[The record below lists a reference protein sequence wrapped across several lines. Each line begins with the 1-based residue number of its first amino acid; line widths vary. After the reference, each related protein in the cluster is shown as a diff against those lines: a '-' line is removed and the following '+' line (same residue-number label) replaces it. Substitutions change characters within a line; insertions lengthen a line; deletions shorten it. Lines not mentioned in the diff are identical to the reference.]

1 MEFKNLHLLQQP
13 IGGLQVV
20 EQVVV
25 LFPVQ
30 EVLKLVVSGVEETL
44 VTLIALDQMLLMV
57 VVAAA
62 VDQVVVQ
69 ITPIMVTVVAVWS
82 SFVI

>member
-1 MEFKNLHLLQQP
+1 
-13 IGGLQVV
+13 LQVV

>member
-1 MEFKNLHLLQQP
+1 
-13 IGGLQVV
+13 
-20 EQVVV
+20 VVV